1 MAVTYYDPSSFFFLL
16 LLYFAEWWLPAP
28 MFAVADGKLQG
39 KQELI
44 HNGFFLFDRDE
55 DI

>member
-1 MAVTYYDPSSFFFLL
+1 MAVTYYDPPFFFLL
-16 LLYFAEWWLPAP
+16 LLFFAEWWLPAP
-28 MFAVADGKLQG
+28 MFAVADGQLQG
-39 KQELI
+39 KQELM